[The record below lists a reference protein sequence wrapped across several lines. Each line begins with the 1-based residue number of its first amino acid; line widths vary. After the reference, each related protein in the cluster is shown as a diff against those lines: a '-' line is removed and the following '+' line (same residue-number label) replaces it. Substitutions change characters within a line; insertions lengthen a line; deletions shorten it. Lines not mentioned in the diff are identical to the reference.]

1 MTAETKDVLRFGMV
15 IVGLGA
21 LLGSI
26 VGATFGIFRTS
37 FHCWC
42 CDGVDANC

>member
-26 VGATFGIFRTS
+26 VGAVYGTARELVALL
-37 FHCWC
+37 
-42 CDGVDANC
+42 DGVEEPL

>member
-26 VGATFGIFRTS
+26 VGAVYGTARELVAML
-37 FHCWC
+37 
-42 CDGVDANC
+42 DGNEEPL